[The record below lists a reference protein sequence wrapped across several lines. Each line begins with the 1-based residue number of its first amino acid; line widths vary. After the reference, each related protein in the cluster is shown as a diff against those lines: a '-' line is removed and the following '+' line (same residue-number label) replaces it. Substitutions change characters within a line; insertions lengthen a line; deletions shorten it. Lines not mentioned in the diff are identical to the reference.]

1 MKTALQH
8 PHVGK
13 VVGKVGVVVMAKGE
27 ETGHVPRWHGG
38 SGGDPRY

>member
-13 VVGKVGVVVMAKGE
+13 VVGKVGAVVMAKGE
-27 ETGHVPRWHGG
+27 ETGHVRHWHGA
-38 SGGDPRY
+38 GDEVLQ